1 MRKVNI
7 NRLLTRAEE
16 QFALGQYK
24 NALTTYGLLLKEY
37 PSNGD
42 AKIGA
47 FLCDIGMESG
57 EEAQALYDYYQ
68 IIKKEQEDAGEIMTN
83 LISTLDSTKNQ
94 IGQLLSPVEDKIDYQ
109 DGIRYKDFLEFVES
123 RGDFSRAFEDVM
135 FSTKVILKGK
145 DEYIDFISQLIDRGQ
160 YDLAEQFLDSMS
172 SAFGQSQDIYE
183 LYYKL
188 DLDKDKDKD
197 KK

>member
-1 MRKVNI
+1 MMRKVNI

-109 DGIRYKDFLEFVES
+109 DGIRYKDFLAFVES

-188 DLDKDKDKD
+188 DLDKDKDK
-197 KK
+197 K

>member
-16 QFALGQYK
+16 QFSLGKYES
-24 NALTTYGLLLKEY
+24 ALTTYGLLLKEY
-37 PSNGD
+37 PTHGD

-68 IIKKEQEDAGEIMTN
+68 IIKKEQEDAGEVMTN
-83 LISTLDSTKNQ
+83 LISTLDSTKDQ
-94 IGQLLSPVEDKIDYQ
+94 IGQLLSPIDDKVDYQ
-109 DGIRYKDFLEFVES
+109 DGIGYKDFLVFVES

-145 DEYIDFISQLIDRGQ
+145 DEYIDFITQLINRGQ
-160 YDLAEQFLDSMS
+160 HDLAEQFIDSMS
-172 SAFGQSQDIYE
+172 SAFGMSQDIYE
-183 LYYKL
+183 LYYRL
-188 DLDKDKDKD
+188 DVIII
-197 KK
+197 

>member
-16 QFALGQYK
+16 QFSLGKYE
-24 NALTTYGLLLKEY
+24 NALTTYGLLLREY
-37 PSNGD
+37 PTHGD

-68 IIKKEQEDAGEIMTN
+68 IIKKEQEDAGEVMTN
-83 LISTLDSTKNQ
+83 LISTLDSTKDQ
-94 IGQLLSPVEDKIDYQ
+94 IGQLLSPIEENIDYQ
-109 DGIRYKDFLEFVES
+109 DGIGYKDFLIFVEN
-123 RGDFSRAFEDVM
+123 RGNFNIAFEDVM

-145 DEYIDFISQLIDRGQ
+145 DEYIDFISQLINRGQ
-160 YDLAEQFLDSMS
+160 YKLAEEFLDSMS
-172 SAFGQSQDIYE
+172 SAFGKSQDIYE

-188 DLDKDKDKD
+188 DEN